1 MSAKEELFDS
11 IADVYTLPVLRWARG
26 KLGDRE
32 KAGDLAQEKAVR
44 PVPRRAGRPSSP
56 LKRLFPA
63 DLPFG
68 RESPRK
74 IPRMIVVIRG
84 ISLLTSDILSAEG
97 RLRQA

>member
-44 PVPRRAGRPSSP
+44 PVPRRAGR
-56 LKRLFPA
+56 RL
-63 DLPFG
+63 
-68 RESPRK
+68 PR
-74 IPRMIVVIRG
+74 
-84 ISLLTSDILSAEG
+84 L
-97 RLRQA
+97 